1 MIRPR
6 PALAIAATL
15 LAATGS
21 MYVTTDAQ
29 AAPRSAST
37 ATQQESVTLTPEQ
50 NDNAR
55 TIIAVG
61 KGAELS
67 GHAQVIA
74 IATAMQESSLRNLD
88 HGDSDSLGL
97 FQQRPSMGWGSAEQI
112 KDPVLASKAFYG
124 IAEHT
129 SNPGLTSVAGYET
142 MPVAEAAQKVQRSAY
157 PDAYAKWEQL
167 ARDTIGA
174 NGDVA
179 PIS

>member
-1 MIRPR
+1 MTRPR

-21 MYVTTDAQ
+21 MIATTTVP
-29 AAPRSAST
+29 AAPA
-37 ATQQESVTLTPEQ
+37 AAAETQQQSVTLTAEQ

-61 KGAELS
+61 KGANLS

-74 IATAMQESSLRNLD
+74 IATAMQESSLQNLD
-88 HGDSDSLGL
+88 YGDSDSLGL
-97 FQQRPSMGWGSAEQI
+97 FQQRPSMGWGTAEQI

-124 IAEHT
+124 IAQHT
-129 SNPGLTSVAGYET
+129 SNPGLTSVADYET
-142 MPVAEAAQKVQRSAY
+142 MPVAEAAQAVQRSAY

-167 ARDTIGA
+167 AMDTIGA

-179 PIS
+179 PIG